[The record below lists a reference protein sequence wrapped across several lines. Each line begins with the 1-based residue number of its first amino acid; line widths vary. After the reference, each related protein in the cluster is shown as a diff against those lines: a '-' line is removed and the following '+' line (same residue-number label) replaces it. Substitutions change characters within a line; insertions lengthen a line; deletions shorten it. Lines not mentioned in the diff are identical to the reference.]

1 MKMLKPRTR
10 PSAEEAL
17 RAVANHAP
25 SLPPV
30 RLEISD
36 RPTTLNLR
44 MRESTVAALLAE
56 AKARGVTMKQLV
68 AAGIQALGIEVAP
81 ADLQDRTPRRKT
93 V

>member
-1 MKMLKPRTR
+1 MKTLKPRTR

-17 RAVANHAP
+17 RAVASAAP
-25 SLPPV
+25 TLPPV
-30 RLEISD
+30 QLNTVD

-44 MRESTVAALLAE
+44 VRRSTIAALTAA

-68 AAGIQALGIEVAP
+68 AEGMQAIGVEVAQ
-81 ADLQDRTPRRKT
+81 ADLEDRTPRRKG

>member
-1 MKMLKPRTR
+1 MKTLKPRAR

-17 RAVANHAP
+17 CAVASHAP

-30 RLEISD
+30 RLEVSD